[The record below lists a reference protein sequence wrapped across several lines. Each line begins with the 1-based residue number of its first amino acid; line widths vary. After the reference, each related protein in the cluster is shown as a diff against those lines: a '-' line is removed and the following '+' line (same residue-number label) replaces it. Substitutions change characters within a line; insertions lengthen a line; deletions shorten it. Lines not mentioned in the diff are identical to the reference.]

1 MTFRMADLRMQAAWG
16 QLDRRGQLELVAEV
30 DRTHAEL
37 EKALEQVRALEAQIA
52 ERRAAAGGAR

>member
-1 MTFRMADLRMQAAWG
+1 MQAAWG